1 MRFLPELDAF
11 LPVTVDVAA
20 FLPLLVP
27 VFFADCRPTS
37 EPKSLPGISMSIA
50 MESTD
55 SASSS
60 SASARPL
67 ALPLLDSI
75 SI

>member
-11 LPVTVDVAA
+11 PPVTVDIAA
-20 FLPLLVP
+20 LLPLLVP
-27 VFFADCRPTS
+27 AFFDDYRPIS
-37 EPKSLPGISMSIA
+37 EPKSLPGTSISIA
-50 MESTD
+50 IESTD

-67 ALPLLDSI
+67 APLLNSI

>member
-20 FLPLLVP
+20 LLPLLVP
-27 VFFADCRPTS
+27 AFLADGRPIS
-37 EPKSLPGISMSIA
+37 EPKSLPASSISMA

-55 SASSS
+55 PASSS
-60 SASARPL
+60 SASVRPL
-67 ALPLLDSI
+67 AFPL
-75 SI
+75 